1 MPIAVSGSNIVFAD
15 GSSMASGFTGFK
27 NRIINGAMVIAQ
39 RGTSFAGLTS
49 SNTDGWPADRFRLR
63 NSDSVSVLTV
73 SQVADAPSGFVYS
86 ARAQVTTINATPNSE
101 TFIEQIIEGNNLLGL
116 AYGTASAQS
125 FTLSFWVKA
134 SVTGTYNI
142 WMYSPSSAKA
152 VGFSYAVSSANTWT
166 QISATISGDTAAA
179 LASDNSAGLYIRWY
193 LDVAAS
199 AIGPLNAT
207 WSTSNISN
215 RMVSGSVRLT
225 STLNA
230 TYQITGVQLEAGTTS
245 SSFEYRDYGNEL
257 RMCQRYFINERLQG
271 YGLSGFCDTTT
282 TAIFYLTF
290 KQTMRGDPS
299 LTAPGTWEV
308 RRGNVNAS
316 SATIGSPQV
325 TPDGARVNVTSSSLT
340 VGHGVGLT
348 AGSGIAYL
356 QFSAEL

>member
-1 MPIAVSGSNIVFAD
+1 
-15 GSSMASGFTGFK
+15 MASGFTGFR

-142 WMYSPSSAKA
+142 WMYSASSAKA

-166 QISATISGDTAAA
+166 KISATIFGDTAAA

-193 LDVAAS
+193 LDAAAS

-207 WSTSNISN
+207 WSPSNLNN
-215 RMVSGSVRLT
+215 RMVSGSVRLC

-230 TYQITGVQLEAGTTS
+230 TFQITGVQLEAGNTS

-257 RMCQRYFINERLQG
+257 ALCQRYFQSLTYGTGNATYG
-271 YGLSGFCDTTT
+271 PYGLCRNGLTVCHI
-282 TAIFYLTF
+282 AYLPV
-290 KQTMRGDPS
+290 QMR
-299 LTAPGTWEV
+299 TAPTATYT
-308 RRGNVNAS
+308 VNAGTNVLKQDGGTYAVTLIRS
-316 SATIGSPQV
+316 STSTVNEMAFEVEIG
-325 TPDGARVNVTSSSLT
+325 SSSLNT
-340 VGHGVGLT
+340 TGC
-348 AGSGIAYL
+348 AGFYGGSFVINAT
-356 QFSAEL
+356 SEL